1 MIIQATSR
9 VDAMQSTSAVSR
21 LRGAVDRR
29 HLGLLLAVGQL
40 ILWLTVF
47 DVQGLSRT
55 DHAVLGVFL
64 LAVIL
69 WLSEALAYTVTSI
82 IAVTL
87 LFALG
92 VTDSFAEAVSG
103 FASTLVFFLIL
114 LMLLGNSISAVG
126 LDDRAARRLLSGRST
141 PAMTIRSLATN
152 VFGLSFLMPSAVARA
167 VTFMP
172 IVETMTEAYHLD
184 EASRFRRASYIIIGH
199 INPLASM
206 AIMTGGGMS
215 IISSQIMTTQITPIS
230 WLTWAIVMLP
240 PVTVLY
246 LGAALSVGLVYPA
259 DDTIVTDEL
268 EEADAQAA
276 LSRDE
281 RLVLA
286 VMAGAVGLWVIGSF
300 TGMPTILPAVLAVA
314 ILAAP
319 GIGIITED
327 DVRSISWGVLF
338 VIGAMFS
345 ILEVMQT
352 EGTLVFVVERITE
365 VLPFATM
372 STWQVVATLLL
383 VTAVVRTMF
392 STASAAVIIILPIM
406 IEFAESLALD
416 PLFMGFSV
424 MFLIGATTFLPFNT
438 TAVLLS
444 HDRGPL
450 SISEVFRF
458 GMVTAVLAV
467 AVLIIA
473 WVGYWPLVLSGLS
486 PTG

>member
-1 MIIQATSR
+1 MEL
-9 VDAMQSTSAVSR
+9 STVLPR
-21 LRGAVDRR
+21 LRGVADRR
-29 HLGLLLAVGQL
+29 HVGLVVAGGQLLLWV
-40 ILWLTVF
+40 TVI
-47 DVQGLSRT
+47 DIPGLSSA
-55 DHAVLGVFL
+55 DHAILGVFL

-69 WLSEALAYTVTSI
+69 WLSEALAYSVTSI

-92 VTDSFAEAVSG
+92 ITETFAAAVSG

-114 LMLLGNSISAVG
+114 LMLLGNSIAKVG

-172 IVETMTEAYHLD
+172 IVETLTDAYELED
-184 EASRFRRASYIIIGH
+184 ASRFRRASYIIIGH

-230 WLTWAIVMLP
+230 WLTWAVVMLP
-240 PVTVLY
+240 PVTALY
-246 LGAALSVGLVYPA
+246 VGAAISVGVIYPA
-259 DDTIVTDEL
+259 DDRIVTDAL
-268 EEADAQAA
+268 EDPAGEAPLD
-276 LSRDE
+276 RDE
-281 RLVLA
+281 WLVLA
-286 VMAGAVGLWVIGSF
+286 VMAGAVALWVVGSF
-300 TGMPTILPAVLAVA
+300 TGMPTILPAVLAVGV
-314 ILAAP
+314 LAAP

-327 DVRSISWGVLF
+327 DVRSVSWGVIF

-345 ILEVMQT
+345 ILEVMQAQ
-352 EGTLVFVVERITE
+352 GTLVFVVERITQL
-365 VLPFATM
+365 LPFAMM

-383 VTAVVRTMF
+383 VTAIVRTMF

-406 IEFAESLALD
+406 IEFAETLALD

-450 SISEVFRF
+450 SIPEVFRF
-458 GMVTAVLAV
+458 GVVTAALAV
-467 AVLIIA
+467 VVLVVA
-473 WVGYWPLVLSGLS
+473 WVGYWPLVLDGLS
-486 PTG
+486 PIG